1 MRKARTAEDIL
12 NLPEEKNPMIA
23 YPLRLH
29 DCSLISDG
37 AAGVVISSSPGAK
50 GAVKIAGYFDASDYL
65 DIVDGHRPNYFLEG
79 AAVAVNKAL
88 QMAGLTIDQVRVAEV
103 HDCFTIT
110 ELLIYSA
117 LGLAKPGREF
127 EALESRQV
135 YIDGSCTINPSGGL
149 KAKGHPVGATGVSMH
164 ALIYKQLMQEAI
176 GLQVANAECGLTLN
190 IGGSGASNMVSV
202 MTREN

>member
-1 MRKARTAEDIL
+1 
-12 NLPEEKNPMIA
+12 
-23 YPLRLH
+23 
-29 DCSLISDG
+29 
-37 AAGVVISSSPGAK
+37 
-50 GAVKIAGYFDASDYL
+50 
-65 DIVDGHRPNYFLEG
+65 
-79 AAVAVNKAL
+79 
-88 QMAGLTIDQVRVAEV
+88 MAGLRIDQVRVAEV